1 MSQYPATDWDEL
13 RALPFPENYPTAE
26 ASQRLYDE
34 MLFQRACQ
42 VVIWAMPAMSVYA
55 MKKGSEAAFGAGGNV
70 LVVWKDRLTAKTLVS
85 TPNSDVIYAMGY
97 IDLKQDGP
105 TVVEVPP
112 KQQGILDDFWQRPIT
127 DVGYVGPDKGE
138 GGNYLL
144 LPPDYEGETPD
155 GYYTFT
161 SPTYN
166 VFVFWRAFI
175 KDGNTEAP
183 VKLMEQTRIYPLAQ
197 KANPPEMVFPNGS
210 GVSTDMVYPRDY
222 RYFELLAEF
231 VANEYVGPEDWTMRG
246 MMASL
251 GIVKDEPFAPD
262 ERMREILSAAAE
274 VGIKMAS
281 SLRFGDHLPGTLY
294 YQDRQWHNVL
304 NVLDVEFREDSF
316 LNIDARVGMFHIG
329 YSISPAMV
337 MNMVGKGSKYP
348 FAYRDAEGDYLSG
361 SKAYRLHIP
370 AKVPAANF
378 WSVTLYDASNASG
391 LDNDQP
397 FPSIGSLDDLQTN
410 TDGSVDLY
418 FASEL
423 PADAPESNWLRTV
436 PGKGWFTLFRLY
448 SPIEPF
454 FDQSWKPGDFEK
466 MDR

>member
-1 MSQYPATDWDEL
+1 MKQNPANYWDEL
-13 RALPFPENYPTAE
+13 RGLPFPENYPTEE
-26 ASQRLYDE
+26 AAQRLYDE

-175 KDGNTEAP
+175 KDGNTEEP

-197 KANPPEMVFPNGS
+197 KDNPPEMIFPNGS
-210 GVSTDMVYPRDY
+210 GVAADMLFPQDY
-222 RYFELLAEF
+222 RYFEMLAEY
-231 VANEYVGPEDWTMRG
+231 VAYEYVGPEDWSMRG

-251 GIVKDEPFAPD
+251 GIVKDKPFVPD
-262 ERMREILSAAAE
+262 ERMREILSAGAE
-274 VGIKMAS
+274 VGIKMAK

-304 NVLDVEFREDSF
+304 NVFDVEYKEDTF
-316 LNIDARVGMFHIG
+316 LNVDARMGMFIIG
-329 YSISPAMV
+329 YSTSAAMV
-337 MNMVGKGSKYP
+337 MNIVGKGSKYP

-361 SKAYRLHIP
+361 SRAYRLPIP
-370 AKVPAANF
+370 ANVPAANF

-397 FPSIGSLDDLQTN
+397 YPSIGSLDDLKYN
-410 TDGSVDLY
+410 EDGSAYLY
-418 FASEL
+418 FGPEL
-423 PADAPESNWLRTV
+423 PPGAPESNWLRTV

-448 SPIEPF
+448 SPTEAF
-454 FDQSWKPGDFEK
+454 FNMNWRPGDFE
-466 MDR
+466 RIG